1 MFHTESPVRLIA
13 AMCAAEILSMA
24 GMFSFPAL
32 LPMFLE
38 EWGLSNTEAGWINGI
53 YFAGYTL
60 AVPILGSLT
69 DRIDARRIYLCSASI
84 VAIASLGFCSVV
96 NGFWTSFL
104 FRAIGGLGLA
114 GTFIPGLKVLV
125 DRLLGSAQVRAV
137 AFYTAAFGVGTSL
150 SFFAAGELGA
160 RFGWRWA
167 FAFGA
172 ATAVLA
178 TILVSTAISPLRPR
192 TTEVTN
198 TPLLDFRPVLRNRG
212 AMAYILAYAAHTWEL
227 FAVRSW
233 IVTFLSFSLSLQG
246 SAKNHWSPTAVFAL
260 ATLVAMA
267 GHMGGAEL
275 AVRFGRRQVLTLIMG
290 GSALFAFGIGFTAA
304 LSYPV
309 VVALCILYTTLVQSD
324 SGALHAG
331 TILAAEA
338 ERRGVTMAVQSLF
351 GFASAAAAPL
361 AVGVVLDITGRGQG
375 ATSWG
380 MAFITMGVVV
390 ALGPVFLKMLGKDIS
405 GTKARPLATD
415 IGNSSGMPIQHHK
428 SEMDP

>member
-1 MFHTESPVRLIA
+1 MIA

-24 GMFSFPAL
+24 GVFSFPAL

-60 AVPILGSLT
+60 AVPILASLT
-69 DRIDARRIYLCSASI
+69 DRIDARRIYLGSAAI
-84 VAIASLGFCSVV
+84 VAIASLGFCFVV
-96 NGFWTSFL
+96 NGFWASLL
-104 FRAIGGLGLA
+104 FRAIGGVGLA

-137 AFYTAAFGVGTSL
+137 AIYTAAFGVGTSL
-150 SFFAAGELGA
+150 SFFAAGELGS

-178 TILVSTAISPLRPR
+178 TVLVSAAISPLRPR
-192 TTEVTN
+192 TTDVTK

-233 IVTFLSFSLSLQG
+233 IVAFLSFSLSLQG

-260 ATLVAMA
+260 ATLFGMV
-267 GHMGGAEL
+267 GHMIGAEM
-275 AVRFGRRQVLTLIMG
+275 AVRFGRRLVLTLIMG
-290 GSALFAFGIGFTAA
+290 GSALLAFGIGFTAA

-309 VVALCILYTTLVQSD
+309 VVTLCIFYTMLVQSD

-331 TILAAEA
+331 TVLAAEP
-338 ERRGVTMAVQSLF
+338 ERRGATMAVQSLF
-351 GFASAAAAPL
+351 GFASAAVAPL
-361 AVGVVLDITGRGQG
+361 AVGVVLDITGRGQY

-390 ALGPVFLKMLGKDIS
+390 ALGPVFLKMLGIDFRS
-405 GTKARPLATD
+405 TNARPLTSD
-415 IGNSSGMPIQHHK
+415 IGNSNGISIQPQK